1 MLNGKELAGFI
12 KERQAK
18 QVRSLRQA
26 RGIQPKLA
34 IVVTAKDNKVID
46 LYTRL
51 KHQYGSDILVD
62 VDIHRVDQK
71 EVRGLLNKLSK
82 DASVH
87 AIIVQLP
94 LEDPSE
100 TDEIVA
106 LVDPAKD
113 VDGLVPGSRF
123 EPATPLAV
131 LWLLSGY
138 NVNLAGKEVVL
149 VGRGKLVGEPF
160 EKMLLA
166 SGITP
171 RVVVKETADVP
182 GEIRKGDVVV
192 SATGVPGLIKPD
204 MLKEDAVVVDAGVAS
219 EGGKTVGDVAPEVY
233 EERDDLTITPAKGGV
248 GPLTVCA
255 LFENVIRAAEN
266 TAAPP
271 PTLE

>member
-1 MLNGKELAGFI
+1 MKMLNGSELAGFI

-18 QVRSLRQA
+18 QVRSLRQD

-34 IVVTAKDNKVID
+34 IVVTDLDNPVID

-51 KHQYGSDILVD
+51 KHKYGSDIQVE
-62 VDIHRVDQK
+62 VDIHRVPQT
-71 EVRGLLNKLSK
+71 ELLNKLSK
-82 DASVH
+82 AADVH

-94 LEDPSE
+94 LDDPSE

-106 LVDPAKD
+106 LVNPAKD
-113 VDGLVPGSRF
+113 VDGLAPESRF

-138 NVNLAGKEVVL
+138 NINLAGKDVVL
-149 VGRGKLVGEPF
+149 VGAGKLVGAPL

-166 SGITP
+166 SDITP
-171 RVVVKETADVP
+171 RVLVKETPDVP
-182 GEIRKGDVVV
+182 GEIQKADIII
-192 SATGVPGLIKPD
+192 SATGVADLIKPD
-204 MLKEDAVVVDAGVAS
+204 MLKKGAVVIDAGVAS

-266 TAAPP
+266 ATGQKV
-271 PTLE
+271 